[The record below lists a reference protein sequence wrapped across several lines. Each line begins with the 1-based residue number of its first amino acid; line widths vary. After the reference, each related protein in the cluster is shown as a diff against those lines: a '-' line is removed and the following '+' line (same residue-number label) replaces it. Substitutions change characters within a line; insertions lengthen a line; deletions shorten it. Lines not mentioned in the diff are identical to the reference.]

1 MQSLAVIG
9 SLNMDIVNRVQ
20 QAPQQGQTI
29 KALETSF
36 VPGGKG
42 ANQAVAAARAG
53 AAVEMIG
60 AIGDD
65 AYGQILKET
74 LTKAGAGTDGVTIKM
89 GLPSGVAFIT
99 VDAQG
104 ENNIIVSE
112 GANGQLGIQDIKN
125 SESLLIDAERVLFQN
140 EIPYPT
146 LLYALEYLAS
156 LNKYIIYNPA
166 PAVEVPPEVYRWV
179 SLLILNETEAEALT
193 GFKVDTEEEILRAA
207 QRLVQMGCRE
217 VILTLGV
224 KGLLYTSQEGMTLR
238 MKGFEVDALDTTAAG
253 DTFVGAYAAGISE
266 TMSIKN
272 ALRFASG
279 AAALAVTKKGA
290 QTSIPLRAEIDA
302 FLSRE
307 FIGERMS
314 Q

>member
-20 QAPQQGQTI
+20 QAPQLGETI
-29 KALETSF
+29 RSLETSF

-53 AAVEMIG
+53 ATVEMIG

-65 AYGQILKET
+65 AYGQILKT
-74 LTKAGAGTDGVTIKM
+74 ILTKAGSETRGVTVKT
-89 GLPSGVAFIT
+89 GFPSGVAFIT

-104 ENNIIVSE
+104 GNSIIVSE
-112 GANGQLGIQDIKN
+112 GANGQLSIQDIKKN
-125 SESLLIDAERVLFQN
+125 ASLMMNVDRVLFQN

-166 PAVEVPPEVYRWV
+166 PALEVPMEVYRWV
-179 SLLILNETEAEALT
+179 SLLILNETEAETLT
-193 GFKVDTEEEILRAA
+193 GLKVDTEEEILLAS
-207 QRLVQMGCRE
+207 QSLMQKGCQE
-217 VILTLGV
+217 VILTLGA

-238 MKGFEVDALDTTAAG
+238 MKGFEVVALDTTAAG

-266 TMSIKN
+266 NMTIQD

-279 AAALAVTKKGA
+279 AAALAVTRKGA
-290 QTSIPLRAEIDA
+290 QTSIPLRTEIDA
-302 FLSRE
+302 FLSQE
-307 FIGERMS
+307 
-314 Q
+314 